1 MNEIPYITFVIEVDD
16 GKINSSYMDSNS
28 NFNKILKLPL
38 SSMERN
44 IAKKKKTMNK

>member
-1 MNEIPYITFVIEVDD
+1 MKEIPYITFVIEVDD

-44 IAKKKKTMNK
+44 IAKKKNNE